1 MAADTR
7 KQSGGLFSREAGER
21 SELARR
27 ADTRKQSGG
36 LFSREAGERS
46 ELAGASE
53 SRKFVAKPIPGSP
66 KTHRLWGGAMAETD
80 SSDYFGIFKK

>member
-1 MAADTR
+1 MRSSGANFRLGASDHCRMA
-7 KQSGGLFSREAGER
+7 
-21 SELARR
+21 